1 MRVYNDNR
9 LLRLPVRRTGAMEI
23 PPEYFSSRILFTRRR
38 TLRPLTRSIIGFAVA
53 CMILALCSTGALAAD
68 AAAGK
73 AVFGTKCRS
82 CHGPN
87 GEGNPAI
94 AKMMKVEMKPL
105 GESTADVKKVVTD
118 GQ

>member
-1 MRVYNDNR
+1 M
-9 LLRLPVRRTGAMEI
+9 
-23 PPEYFSSRILFTRRR
+23 
-38 TLRPLTRSIIGFAVA
+38 RPLTRSIIGFAVA
-53 CMILALCSTGALAAD
+53 SMILALCSTGAWAAD

-118 GQ
+118 GQGKMKPVTSVTGADLDNVAAYVQSLKK

>member
-1 MRVYNDNR
+1 M
-9 LLRLPVRRTGAMEI
+9 
-23 PPEYFSSRILFTRRR
+23 
-38 TLRPLTRSIIGFAVA
+38 RPLTRSIIGFAVA

-118 GQ
+118 GQGKMKPVTSVTGADLDNVAAYVQSLKK